1 MRPRLR
7 PGALVIAQAL
17 DPSRDLRA
25 GDVVVAIRQ
34 DPSERKIIKRIH
46 SIDDAGTIF
55 LVGDNPDPLASTDSR
70 TFGSVTRDQIRARV
84 RWRIWPLPPRRI

>member
-1 MRPRLR
+1 MRPGLR
-7 PGALVIAQAL
+7 PGALVIAKAL
-17 DPSRDLRA
+17 DRSDDLRA
-25 GDVVVAIRQ
+25 GDVVVARRP
-34 DPSERKIIKRIH
+34 DPAGRAIIKRIH

-70 TFGSVTRDQIRARV
+70 TFGTITRDQIQARV

>member
-1 MRPRLR
+1 MQPGLR

-17 DPSRDLRA
+17 DPSHDLRS
-25 GDVVVAIRQ
+25 GDVVVARRP
-34 DPSERKIIKRIH
+34 DRAGPEIIKRIH
-46 SIDDAGTIF
+46 SIDEAGTIF

-70 TFGSVTRDQIRARV
+70 TFGAVARDQIEARV